1 MRLLLGATALAA
13 LMASPALAADLRVR
27 GPVYKS
33 PPPVVYNWTG
43 FYGGVNVGY
52 SWGRQSNDWNDSGF
66 PRRFRRPE
74 HERRHRRRS
83 VGLQLAARQLGA
95 RHRVQIFRVPPSA
108 AAPPT
113 ASLPVAAPA
122 GTTIA
127 AEHKLPWF
135 GTSRTRIGFLPSQY
149 FLIYATGGLAYGQ
162 VKSDYA
168 LFAGGVGAAQSNFK
182 DTRAGYTVGG
192 GIEGAFGGGWS
203 AKLEYLW
210 VDLGTATSTTTVATG
225 VRVVVDTYSSRVTD
239 SIVRVGLNYKLGGS
253 Y

>member
-1 MRLLLGATALAA
+1 MRTLVLGATALAA
-13 LMASPALAADLRVR
+13 LVAGPALAADLPVR

-33 PPPVVYNWTG
+33 APPVVYNWTG

-52 SWGRQSNDWNDSGF
+52 SWGQQSNDWTVPGF
-66 PRRFRRPE
+66 
-74 HERRHRRRS
+74 
-83 VGLQLAARQLGA
+83 LAISENQNMNGVIGGVQWGYNWQLGNW
-95 RHRVQIFRVPPSA
+95 VIGTESDFQ
-108 AAPPT
+108 
-113 ASLPVAAPA
+113 ASGQRGSTTYCVIAGC
-122 GTTIA
+122 GTTTV

-168 LFAGGVGAAQSNFK
+168 LFAGGVGVAQSSFK

-210 VDLGTATSTTTVATG
+210 VDLGTATSNTTIG
-225 VRVVVDTYSSRVTD
+225 GVVVDTYSSRVTD
-239 SIVRVGLNYKLGGS
+239 NIVRVGLNYKLGGS

>member
-52 SWGRQSNDWNDSGF
+52 SWGRQSNDWTIPGF
-66 PRRFRRPE
+66 
-74 HERRHRRRS
+74 
-83 VGLQLAARQLGA
+83 LAVSEGQNMNGVIGGVQWGYNWQLGNW
-95 RHRVQIFRVPPSA
+95 VLGTESDFQGSA
-108 AAPPT
+108 QRGST
-113 ASLPVAAPA
+113 TYCVDIGC
-122 GTTIA
+122 GTTVA

-135 GTSRTRIGFLPSQY
+135 GTSRTRIGFLPTQQ

-162 VKSDYA
+162 VKSDYS
-168 LFAGGVGAAQSNFK
+168 LFVGGVGIAQSNFK
-182 DTRAGYTVGG
+182 DVRAGYTLGG

-210 VDLGTATSTTTVATG
+210 VDLGTATSTTTIG
-225 VRVVVDTYSSRVTD
+225 GFVVDTYSSRVTD
-239 SIVRVGLNYKLGGS
+239 NIVRIGLNYKLGGGS